1 MRGHVIDRQ
10 RIKPILTPADD
21 SSSRLM
27 LLSESIGPDLAELPA
42 ELREFVQAEGAS
54 IVKHS
59 VTIGYEHLTAE
70 QVLRSLL
77 PSGMEVPSA
86 FEQVGHVAHVNLR
99 YEHAPYKTVIGQV
112 LLDKNTPRIRSV
124 VNKVESISN
133 EFRVFPMEVLAGE
146 ETCSL
151 REGEWR
157 QV

>member
-1 MRGHVIDRQ
+1 M
-10 RIKPILTPADD
+10 
-21 SSSRLM
+21 
-27 LLSESIGPDLAELPA
+27 
-42 ELREFVQAEGAS
+42 QAEGAS

-146 ETCSL
+146 EKLVAMRAELAARDAVVAHDGSVRGLAAREALRCSQRRVVAFL
-151 REGEWR
+151 ERGSLPADGR
-157 QV
+157 S